1 MKEYKNVKSTVEP
14 IGIVIDEVNV
24 WVYSN
29 IKELEEINGE
39 EVFKGYEYDL
49 IQCEKDEYIKIMV
62 ENNSTMEKRLTDM
75 QLALVEVY
83 EGMV

>member
-1 MKEYKNVKSTVEP
+1 MKEYKNVKSTVDP
-14 IGIVIDEVNV
+14 IRIVIDEVSV

-29 IKELEEINGE
+29 IKELEETNGE
-39 EVFKGYEYDL
+39 EVFKGYEYDV
-49 IQCEKDEYIKIMV
+49 IQYEKDEYIKIMV

-83 EGMV
+83 EGTV